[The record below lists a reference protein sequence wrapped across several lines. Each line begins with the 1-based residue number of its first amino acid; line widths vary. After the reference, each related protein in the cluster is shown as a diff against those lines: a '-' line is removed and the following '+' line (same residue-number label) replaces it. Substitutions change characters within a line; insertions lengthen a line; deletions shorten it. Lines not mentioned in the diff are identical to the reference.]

1 MGVGKST
8 FAFTKESIVLGA
20 DSTTINITSDNQL
33 YSHRLATTKGTIATL
48 PVGTTSYTWSP
59 TASDLAAFIKENT
72 HQKTFNITVTLY
84 TYNGSTEVG
93 LDAHYL
99 TLTLSDADG
108 RPSLSVATTDT
119 LGHITKYGGLVSS
132 QSKLGVTVTTS
143 GKYDATVGIPSG
155 SFVGQSY
162 TGSPMMFVPRNDL
175 TYVTVQNWGDLSEIK
190 WTNLNGQAWGSVQ
203 GLSLPYKGTLVVR
216 ATDSRGFTSSYY
228 KNYTILPYTP
238 PTISNSDVIRCDSA
252 GTLSLSGTYVKASIA
267 YSITSLSAKNTKKLV
282 IKYKS
287 STSSS
292 WTSNTVTLSDY
303 SGTKSVI
310 MSNFTVGASYDFKM
324 ELSDDFST
332 DTDEMALR
340 TSGTVLEVD
349 ASGESVVLGD
359 IYGYNALLRPD
370 EFEVRK
376 GISTKLKISDG
387 EFRYPVPN
395 VTVDCNAVTTNSK
408 LYNIFTS
415 SADAV
420 NYPIA
425 NNGWL
430 ETTVYTGDTNYRFQ
444 RYTTYNGTVY
454 ERSMTDGVW
463 SAWGRHL
470 RQFVLYSNYNAAV
483 DTTATLSESAANFEE
498 ITIQFVTNADNYS
511 SVTVM
516 NPNGKS
522 VMLVGGSAS
531 TTAGTMYMKYKTV
544 LINGT
549 KITRVNTRFGETQ
562 LTTNF
567 YNKTDVIRVVRV
579 IGWR

>member
-20 DSTTINITSDNQL
+20 DSTTINITSDNQS

-72 HQKTFNITVTLY
+72 NQKTFTITVTLY

-108 RPSLSVATTDT
+108 RPSLSVVPTDT
-119 LGHITKYGGLVSS
+119 FGHITKYGGLVSN
-132 QSKLGVTVTTS
+132 QSKLDVTVTTS

-162 TGSPMMFVPRNDL
+162 TGSSMTFAPRNDL
-175 TYVTVQNWGDLSEIK
+175 TYVMIQNWGDLSEIK
-190 WTNLNGQAWGSVQ
+190 WANLNGQAWESVQ
-203 GLSLPYKGTLVVR
+203 GLSLPYTGTLVVR

-228 KNYTILPYTP
+228 KNYTIFPYTP
-238 PTISNSDVIRCDSA
+238 PTISNSDVIRCNSD
-252 GTLSLSGTYVKASIA
+252 GTISLSGTYVKVSIA
-267 YSITSLSAKNTKKLV
+267 YSITSLSAKNIKKLV

-287 STSSS
+287 STASS

-310 MSNFTVGASYDFKM
+310 MSNFTVGISYDFKM

-332 DTDEMALR
+332 DTDETTLR

-387 EFRYPVPN
+387 EFRYPIPN
-395 VTVDCNAVTTNSK
+395 VTVDCNEVTTSSK
-408 LYNIFTS
+408 LYNTFTS
-415 SADAV
+415 SADTV

-425 NNGWL
+425 INGWL
-430 ETTVYTGDTNYRFQ
+430 ETTVHTDTNYRFQ
-444 RYTTYNGTVY
+444 RYTTYTGAVY
-454 ERSMTDGVW
+454 ERSMTYGVW
-463 SAWGRHL
+463 SAWGKHL
-470 RQFVLYSNYNAAV
+470 RQFVLYSNDNAEV
-483 DTTATLSESAANFEE
+483 NTTATLSESAAKFEE
-498 ITIQFVTNADNYS
+498 IIIQFVTNAGNYS
-511 SVTVM
+511 SVTVI
-516 NPNGKS
+516 NPNGKR
-522 VMLVGGSAS
+522 VMLIGCSANI
-531 TTAGTMYMKYKTV
+531 TAGTMYMKYKTV

-549 KITRVNTRFGETQ
+549 KIARVDNQFGEIQ
-562 LTTNF
+562 LTNNA
-567 YNKTDVIRVVRV
+567 YNKTDVIRIIKV
-579 IGWR
+579 IGLR